1 MKNMLIK
8 ENVFNKMGSFLF
20 YVILFT
26 PLFFITRCIDKN
38 QAPKIRKRVEEIYM
52 NGNYVIGTVSG
63 GSYTIFNNG
72 GSIMFSGV
80 SYGFKV
86 PVSNKNPKGYEA
98 RCLQSGLAKQISK
111 ETYRIY
117 NGFAALVKR
126 KDKFLVLYDED
137 NPKNAILLLDHPIKS
152 DADFERY
159 KAEIEELRKDPKWRG
174 YE

>member
-1 MKNMLIK
+1 MGTLKINLY
-8 ENVFNKMGSFLF
+8 KMAYYFIVIIILVLF
-20 YVILFT
+20 IVLGYY
-26 PLFFITRCIDKN
+26 IDSKK
-38 QAPKIRKRVEEIYM
+38 APKIRKRVEEIYM
-52 NGNYVIGTVSG
+52 NGKFAIGTVSG

-98 RCLQSGLAKQISK
+98 RCLQRGLAKQISK

-117 NGFAALVKR
+117 NGFEALVKR